1 MMENDFFTLRVPSI
15 EEREQW
21 VTRRDGE
28 FRIGQQTLFRTE
40 DPESWKQR
48 KYHVLGIKEDIG
60 PRANGGF
67 GGSDKAF
74 DVFISRFLA
83 VQSNRFLSGEE
94 LVVHG
99 VIEPI
104 KTEQELSLK
113 ELVAQLDELVISW
126 SKEVTLAGGI
136 PIVIGGG
143 HNNAFGLIKGTSE
156 GSGKQLSIVNLD
168 PHADTR
174 DLEGRHSGNPFSYAW
189 GEGLLSSYSVMGL
202 HQSYNNESVL
212 KRLELMKA
220 TIRFF
225 EDWIDEPERLHTDI
239 IALLEQHKDR
249 FTGIELDMDSIA
261 GMPSSAFTPS
271 GVTVEQARFY
281 VRSMARV
288 NQVAYIHFPEAAPVS
303 ERDGQLVGK
312 SLSYLVAD
320 FIKCHNSVREK

>member
-1 MMENDFFTLRVPSI
+1 MENDFFALRVPSF

-21 VTRRDGE
+21 VTRREGE

-48 KYHVLGIKEDIG
+48 KYHILGIKEDVG

-83 VQSNRFLSGEE
+83 VQSNRFLTGEE

-99 VIEPI
+99 VIEPMP
-104 KTEQELSLK
+104 TGGELSLK
-113 ELVAQLDELVISW
+113 ELVAELDELVISW
-126 SKEVTLAGGI
+126 SREVTQVGGI

-143 HNNAFGLIKGTSE
+143 HNNAFGLIKGVHAASNQ
-156 GSGKQLSIVNLD
+156 QLSVVNLD

-189 GEGLLSSYSVMGL
+189 GEGLLASYSVMGL

-212 KRLELMKA
+212 KRLELMKS
-220 TIRFF
+220 IVSFF
-225 EDWIDEPERLHTDI
+225 EDWIDEPGRFHADI
-239 IALLEQHKDR
+239 SALYEQHKDR

-271 GVTVEQARFY
+271 GMSVEQARFY

-288 NQVAYIHFPEAAPVS
+288 NKVAYVHFPEAAPVS
-303 ERDGQLVGK
+303 GRDEQVVGK

>member
-1 MMENDFFTLRVPSI
+1 MMENDFFTLRVPSS

-21 VTRRDGE
+21 VSRRDGE

-48 KYHVLGIKEDIG
+48 KYHILGIKEDVG
-60 PRANGGF
+60 PSANGGF

-104 KTEQELSLK
+104 ATEQELSLK

-143 HNNAFGLIKGTSE
+143 HNNAFGLIKGANE

-220 TIRFF
+220 TISFF
-225 EDWIDEPERLHTDI
+225 EDWIDEPGRFYADI
-239 IALLEQHKDR
+239 TALLEQHKNR
-249 FTGIELDMDSIA
+249 FT
-261 GMPSSAFTPS
+261 
-271 GVTVEQARFY
+271 
-281 VRSMARV
+281 
-288 NQVAYIHFPEAAPVS
+288 
-303 ERDGQLVGK
+303 
-312 SLSYLVAD
+312 
-320 FIKCHNSVREK
+320 